1 MKLIKLF
8 LLALSVFFFSCSDDE
23 APMPTREGMVGT
35 WTVTAINYKGT
46 STTTVMGTSIKANF
60 TGTGKDIDL
69 TTTFGDDPNT
79 VTSEGSYV
87 IVLTTTVM
95 GQTTTEE
102 VPFEEMIMDGTW
114 ELEGR
119 KLIVTNDIAVQEAT
133 VTRQTSTTME
143 VKIKFE
149 QSEGDDEFFSVATKF
164 DAVFTFSRQQ

>member
-1 MKLIKLF
+1 MRHTKLL
-8 LLALSVFFFSCSDDE
+8 LLALAVILFSCNDDE
-23 APMPTREGMVGT
+23 APMPTREGMVGI
-35 WTVTAINYKGT
+35 WKVTAINYKGT

-69 TTTFGDDPNT
+69 TTTFGDNPNT
-79 VTSEGSYV
+79 VTSEGSYI
-87 IVLTTTVM
+87 IVLTTTMM

-119 KLIVTNDIAVQEAT
+119 KLIVTNDLAVQEGT

-149 QSEGDDEFFSVATKF
+149 QVEGDDEFFSVATKF
-164 DAVFTFSRQQ
+164 DAVFTFSRQE